1 MWWSKQVF
9 GSLHWRALV
18 RRGGLCA
25 IAFQIF
31 GSPAY
36 GSGDSGLQSIAY
48 VHVEGGS
55 FVTIQAHTPFNNPDG
70 CGNSLYVML
79 QSTTPGFSTM
89 FAQVLA
95 VQAAGNPIDFW
106 LVGCA
111 STPWG
116 FTVPIAVSSTG

>member
-1 MWWSKQVF
+1 MSWLKQVF
-9 GSLHWRALV
+9 GSLHWRELV
-18 RRGGLCA
+18 RRKALCVV
-25 IAFQIF
+25 AFQML
-31 GSPAY
+31 GSLAY
-36 GSGDSGLQSIAY
+36 ASGDSGFQSIAY

-79 QSTTPGFSTM
+79 QSTTAGFSTI

-116 FTVPIAVSSTG
+116 FTVPIAVTSTG